1 MAWPLFDLTQADKA
15 WNWGDSK
22 QTTFKAL
29 KTVMTT
35 ALVLVS
41 LQDTELF
48 QIEVDSLDFATG
60 TVLFQQS
67 AMDSKWRLI
76 VFYSKSLSLVE

>member
-22 QTTFKAL
+22 QTTFEAL

-60 TVLFQQS
+60 TAVCHG
-67 AMDSKWRLI
+67 
-76 VFYSKSLSLVE
+76 